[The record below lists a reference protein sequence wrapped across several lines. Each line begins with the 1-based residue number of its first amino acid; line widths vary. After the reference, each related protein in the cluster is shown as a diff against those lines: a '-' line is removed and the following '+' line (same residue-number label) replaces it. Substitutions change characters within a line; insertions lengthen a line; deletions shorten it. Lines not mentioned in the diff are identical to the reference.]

1 MFHWQWAVLS
11 TTDTPS
17 TMNLASYIYQIS
29 KLRFKFLLIVL
40 PPVIACFIIFSI
52 IFSII
57 TFREMKQDIISNLNN
72 HAKVQAKILA
82 KALWDVNFK
91 TIKSQIKG
99 IILIPEV
106 SGIKVTEFTT
116 QRILHAG
123 FNPDNDTDDQ
133 YFQVKSDIIF
143 HVANKKHFIGELLL
157 FSDKQ
162 IIYAPLMRS
171 FTRDTLLLLLL
182 ITAIIAS
189 AVWANKLI
197 VDKPLRRFLASIH
210 RADQDNVREP
220 VAWRS
225 KDELGT
231 VILAYNKMLNTLNEA
246 EKKLRTSEAY
256 YRTVFETTATATL
269 IIEEDTTI
277 ALVNSQFE
285 KLSGYRKDEIE
296 GKMQTGVFIFKDDR
310 ERLRQYHI
318 RRRKQKDINPSEYEF
333 RFVDR
338 SGTVKNIYSQVSMIP
353 GTQRSI
359 SALMDITFLKEAE
372 KALRQEKEKFQ
383 ILVEKLPL
391 GIALITKDSRYQY
404 INPEFV
410 EIFGYTLDDIPTGR
424 EWFKKAFPDPHYRQ
438 EIYSFWLKDLESYS
452 VGQTR
457 PRVFTV
463 RCKDNT
469 EKIIHFRSVTMEA
482 GEQFVLYEDITA
494 RKKLEEQLQHSQKM
508 EAIGTLA
515 GGIAHDFNNLLMGVQ
530 GRTSLMLINKGI
542 APDLRGHLKEVERYV
557 KSATDLTKQLLGFA
571 RGGKYVVKSTNLNK
585 LIQKQNR
592 LFGRTK
598 KEINIHETFAPDLW
612 KTEVDRGQIEQ
623 VLLNLYVNAWQA
635 MPGGGDLYICTDNM
649 WVDNQYEDLYDMKEG
664 RWVKITVADTGA
676 GIDENI
682 RQRIFD
688 PFFTT
693 KEMERGTGLGL
704 ASCYGIIKNHD
715 GVIYVSSEAGQG
727 ATFNIFLPASDKKA
741 AKEIETSES
750 AESEESEELTESL
763 EPIQQS
769 HETILLIDDED
780 IIIDVGQEMLSDLGY
795 KVLLAISGRD
805 AVDVYRKNRADID
818 MIILDMIMPDMSG
831 SETFDQLKSANPD
844 IKVLLSSGYSID
856 SEASEILSRGCDG
869 FIQKPFSLDQL
880 SRKMREILDKK

>member
-1 MFHWQWAVLS
+1 
-11 TTDTPS
+11 
-17 TMNLASYIYQIS
+17 MNFTSYIHQIS

-40 PPVIACFIIFSI
+40 PPVIACFLIFSI

-57 TFREMKQDIISNLNN
+57 TFREKKQDIISNLNN

-91 TIKSQIKG
+91 TINAQIKG
-99 IILIPEV
+99 IILIPGV

-123 FNPDNDTDDQ
+123 CNPDNDTDDL

-143 HVANKKHFIGELLL
+143 HAPNKKHLIGELLL

-162 IIYAPLMRS
+162 NIYAPLMRS

-197 VDKPLRRFLASIH
+197 IDKPLRRFLASIH

-220 VAWRS
+220 VDWRS
-225 KDELGT
+225 KDELGA
-231 VILAYNKMLNTLNEA
+231 VILAYNNMLDTLNIA
-246 EKKLRTSEAY
+246 EKKGRTSETY
-256 YRTVFETTATATL
+256 YRTVFETTSTATL

-277 ALVNSQFE
+277 ALVNSRFE
-285 KLSGYRKDEIE
+285 KLSGYRKEEIE
-296 GKMQTGVFIFKDDR
+296 GKMQTGDFIFKDDR
-310 ERLRQYHI
+310 ERLKQYHI
-318 RRRKQKDINPSEYEF
+318 RRRKQKDINPNEYEF

-359 SALMDITFLKEAE
+359 AAFMDITFLKEAE

-424 EWFKKAFPDPHYRQ
+424 KWFEKAFPDPHYRQ
-438 EIYSFWLKDLESYS
+438 EIISLWLKDLESHS

-463 RCKDNT
+463 RCKDKA
-469 EKIIHFRSVTMEA
+469 EKIIHFKPVTMEA

-494 RKKLEEQLQHSQKM
+494 RKKLEEQLQHAQKM

-530 GRTSLMLINKGI
+530 GRTSLMLKNKGI
-542 APDLRGHLKEVERYV
+542 APDLRGHLKEIERYV
-557 KSATDLTKQLLGFA
+557 KSASDLTKQLLGFA
-571 RGGKYVVKSTNLNK
+571 RGGKYVVKPTDLNK
-585 LIQKQNR
+585 IIQKHNR
-592 LFGRTK
+592 MFGRTK
-598 KEINIHETFAPDLW
+598 KEIKIHETFDPDLW
-612 KTEVDRGQIEQ
+612 TTEVDRGQIEQ
-623 VLLNLYVNAWQA
+623 VFLNLYINAWQA
-635 MPGGGDLYICTDNM
+635 MPGGGDLYIYTENLQ
-649 WVDNQYEDLYDMKEG
+649 VDNQYENLYDVKEG

-704 ASCYGIIKNHD
+704 ASCYGIIKNH
-715 GVIYVSSEAGQG
+715 GGFIYVSSEAGQG
-727 ATFNIFLPASDKKA
+727 ATFNIFLPASDIKA
-741 AKEIETSES
+741 AKEIEITES
-750 AESEESEELTESL
+750 AEPA
-763 EPIQQS
+763 EPIEPIEQS
-769 HETILLIDDED
+769 CETILLIDDED

-795 KVLLAISGRD
+795 EVLLAISGRE
-805 AVDVYRKNRADID
+805 AIDVYRKNRADID

-831 SETFDQLKSANPD
+831 SETFDQLKSVNPD

-869 FIQKPFSLDQL
+869 FIQKPFNMDQL
-880 SRKMREILDKK
+880 SRKMREILDTK